1 MRIYVY
7 ISMLAAAL
15 SACGG
20 GGGGSSASTST
31 PDSNS
36 DLTAAASV
44 TAKPLADNKVELRL
58 AGTGLASRFCI
69 RQSNAT
75 PLASDPCFSDADSSL
90 KVQQKTLTPSATQPA
105 SFTAW
110 LLTGSS
116 VSRHG
121 QVSVAG
127 KTCSQ
132 AAYTASSSSALPTVC
147 VITDQGE
154 SVLALEPV
162 KAPVTVDNF
171 LRYVNQGF
179 YDQTVFHRFGK
190 VGFGFAQGGGFTH
203 SGSGYVSKSS
213 TQAAIAL
220 ESTLSSGLSNTAG
233 TISMARTND
242 PDSATAGFFVNTA
255 NNSNSFDSRSNRDG
269 YAVFGSFIY
278 GAGTWTAMV
287 DSITAIP
294 GRSDVTEPTPP
305 IALQWA
311 YQIK

>member
-1 MRIYVY
+1 
-7 ISMLAAAL
+7 MLGAAL

-20 GGGGSSASTST
+20 GGGGGSGSAGTST
-31 PDSNS
+31 PDS

-58 AGTGLASRFCI
+58 AGTGQASRFCI
-69 RQSNAT
+69 RQGSTA
-75 PLASDPCFSDADSSL
+75 PLASDSCFSDADSLL

-116 VSRHG
+116 VSRHS
-121 QVSVAG
+121 QVNVPG

-132 AAYTASSSSALPTVC
+132 AAYTASNSSALPTVC
-147 VITDQGE
+147 VITDKGE
-154 SVLALEPV
+154 SVLALEPA
-162 KAPVTVDNF
+162 KAPGTVDNF

-190 VGFGFAQGGGFTH
+190 IGFGFALGG
-203 SGSGYVSKSS
+203 
-213 TQAAIAL
+213 AL
-220 ESTLSSGLSNTAG
+220 TSGLSNTAG
-233 TISMARTND
+233 TIAMARTND

-255 NNSNSFDSRSNRDG
+255 NNSSSFDSRSKRDG

-287 DSITAIP
+287 DSITAIS

-311 YQIK
+311 YQSK

>member
-7 ISMLAAAL
+7 ISMLGAAL

-20 GGGGSSASTST
+20 GGGGGSASTGT

-69 RQSNAT
+69 RQSSVT
-75 PLASDPCFSDADSSL
+75 PLAIDPCFSDADSLL
-90 KVQQKTLTPSATQPA
+90 KVQQKSLTPSATQTA
-105 SFTAW
+105 SFSVW

-116 VSRHG
+116 VSRHSKIN
-121 QVSVAG
+121 VPG

-132 AAYTASSSSALPTVC
+132 AAYTAANASALPMVC
-147 VITDQGE
+147 VITDKGE
-154 SVLALEPV
+154 SVLALEPA
-162 KAPVTVDNF
+162 KAPVTVGNF

-203 SGSGYVSKSS
+203 SGSNYVSKSS

-220 ESTLSSGLSNTAG
+220 ESTLDSRLSNTVG

-255 NNSNSFDSRSNRDG
+255 DNSASFDSRSMRDG
-269 YAVFGSFIY
+269 YAVFGSFIF
-278 GAGTWTAMV
+278 GTSTWNDIVA
-287 DSITAIP
+287 SIAVVP